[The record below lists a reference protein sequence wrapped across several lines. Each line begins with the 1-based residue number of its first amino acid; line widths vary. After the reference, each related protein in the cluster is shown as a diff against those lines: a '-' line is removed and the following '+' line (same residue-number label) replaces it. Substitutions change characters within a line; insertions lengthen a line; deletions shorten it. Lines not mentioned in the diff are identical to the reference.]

1 MIRNKHRTVKYT
13 QRKWGVGPYVGTGP
27 IDIIEDDSKLIAVV
41 SRSNYQEAEANAQ
54 LISAAPEMY
63 EALKVVYDLLKMQY
77 SIVLGH
83 YPNYGKYP
91 EIEQVEK
98 ALAKAEGR

>member
-1 MIRNKHRTVKYT
+1 MKNNMEYT
-13 QRKWGVGPYVGTGP
+13 KGEWKVNGFDKRLVQVDLYDGVNRFGIADCSNTGLLP
-27 IDIIEDDSKLIAVV
+27 E
-41 SRSNYQEAEANAQ
+41 QEIANAQ

-63 EALKVVYDLLKMQY
+63 EALKVVYELLKMQY

-83 YPNYGKYP
+83 YPNYDKYT